1 MREADMSD
9 VPDHKTRRARRTPPQ
24 RRGRVRRERR
34 GATILLVAI
43 TLTVLLAMAGLAV
56 DFARMY
62 VFKAQLKTLADAA
75 ALSAVTDLKNGAAEG
90 PARDRAINMR
100 EGNRV
105 EGALASIAP
114 ADIEPGTWVIGS
126 PGTFVPGPWIGATAV
141 RVTAR
146 YTADFTLGRA
156 IGAAAQTLS
165 ETSVAALGSYVSSA
179 CVAPFA
185 IPYTAIVDAI
195 GPAKSAPLN
204 LLSPSDLENLA
215 SSDSVLL
222 EVFDD
227 IGEDNAFA
235 FVSWDDAEGDP
246 RSIAEMLEDAID
258 GCTSG
263 TFVQVGNELRR
274 VNSRSEWE
282 YPFNPRRSGEASW
295 YELCGGSRFGALDDC
310 TRTLQVPIVVPPPEG
325 AADPGRYVVQYIGA
339 LQIARIDIMRS
350 VAPRP
355 RIRGRLTIDTQGG
368 GSGYSPYLGPVSGI
382 ALVR

>member
-1 MREADMSD
+1 MFS
-9 VPDHKTRRARRTPPQ
+9 VPDPTSRRAMRVASQ
-24 RRGRVRRERR
+24 RGGHRRRERR
-34 GATILLVAI
+34 GATILLVAL

-90 PARDRAINMR
+90 PARTRASDLR

-105 EGALASIAP
+105 EGALASIAA
-114 ADIEPGTWVIGS
+114 ADIEPGTWVIGT
-126 PGTFVPGPWIGATAV
+126 PGSFVPGPWTGATAV

-156 IGAAAQTLS
+156 IGAAAQTIS

-185 IPYTAIVDAI
+185 IPYNAIVNAI
-195 GPAKSAPLN
+195 GPAKSLPLN

-222 EVFDD
+222 EAFDD
-227 IGEDNAFA
+227 IGRDNAFA
-235 FVSWDDAEGDP
+235 FVSWDDDDGNP
-246 RSIAEMLEDAID
+246 RSIAQMLEDAID

-263 TFVQVGNELRR
+263 TFVQVGDELRR
-274 VNSRSEWE
+274 VNSRAEWE
-282 YPFNPRRSGEASW
+282 YPFTPFPRRGEATW
-295 YELCGGSRFGALDDC
+295 NELCGGVRGNLDDC
-310 TRTLQVPIVVPPPEG
+310 TRTLQVPIVVPPPAG
-325 AADPGRYVVQYIGA
+325 TTDPGRYVVQYIGA
-339 LQIARIDIMRS
+339 LQIARIDILRS